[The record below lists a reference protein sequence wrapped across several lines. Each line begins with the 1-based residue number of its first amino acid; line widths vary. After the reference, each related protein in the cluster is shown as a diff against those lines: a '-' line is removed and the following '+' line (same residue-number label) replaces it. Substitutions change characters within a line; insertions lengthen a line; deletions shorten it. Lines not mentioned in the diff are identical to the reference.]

1 MCRNERRAYETHVI
15 YGSRRVKPTLENI
28 GPLIIHELGHTLM
41 YSAGKCTYAN
51 HMDTNLMKTYVKLR
65 NIANNPKYTPDSAW
79 HRRPA
84 EIFAEDFRYLFGDV
98 THLTEPFSTFP
109 NGEPPSN
116 EIKEF
121 MKGVVLSM
129 LNIDQEKIDE
139 IKNMIENEDI
149 TEDNQGKVTI
159 SDWETDFE
167 EARHMGITD
176 GSNPTGYA
184 TRKETAV
191 MVRRAMRI
199 TIKEVLTILEKIQA
213 EV

>member
-1 MCRNERRAYETHVI
+1 
-15 YGSRRVKPTLENI
+15 
-28 GPLIIHELGHTLM
+28 
-41 YSAGKCTYAN
+41 
-51 HMDTNLMKTYVKLR
+51 
-65 NIANNPKYTPDSAW
+65 
-79 HRRPA
+79 
-84 EIFAEDFRYLFGDV
+84 
-98 THLTEPFSTFP
+98 
-109 NGEPPSN
+109 
-116 EIKEF
+116 
-121 MKGVVLSM
+121 M
-129 LNIDQEKIDE
+129 LNINQEKIDE

-176 GSNPTGYA
+176 GSNLTGYA